1 MNVLRRKTRTLG
13 KKKKKLRKSLAPPVD
28 KKMATSCLSTSL
40 SLLHRGRVT
49 FERERER
56 ERERKRGERNWV
68 KQTM

>member
-13 KKKKKLRKSLAPPVD
+13 KKKKKKLRKSLAPSVD

-56 ERERKRGERNWV
+56 QRKRGERNWV